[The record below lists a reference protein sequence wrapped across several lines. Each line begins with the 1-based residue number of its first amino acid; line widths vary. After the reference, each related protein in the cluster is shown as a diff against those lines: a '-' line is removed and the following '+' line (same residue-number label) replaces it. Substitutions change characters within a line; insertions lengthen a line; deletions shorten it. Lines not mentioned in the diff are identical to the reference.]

1 MDRVVSRLGHTRC
14 EHVDAAVRTMG
25 RLRCADPEKIEIGVA
40 CARLALKQGLASA
53 SAVQSGEAM
62 IRALEKAENVIP
74 MRRRLSN
81 ENRP

>member
-14 EHVDAAVRTMG
+14 EHVDAAVRTVG
-25 RLRCADPEKIEIGVA
+25 RLKCTDPVLVEIGVA
-40 CARLALKQGLASA
+40 CARLALEQGLASA

-62 IRALEKAENVIP
+62 IKALEGAENVIP

-81 ENRP
+81 ENRA